1 MGDDMKVIKNLII
14 GGGISGLAFANF
26 CNSDYLIVEKD
37 DTVGGLCRTFYND
50 DYVWDY
56 AGHFFHFED
65 DSIRQMF
72 DQKIVSSDKVCCK
85 KVTKIYYRDNLIEY
99 PFQMNI
105 HQLPQAEFI
114 DCLYDLFHRVQKDSY
129 SDFKEMLYGKFGQSI
144 TEKFL
149 KPYNEKL
156 YACDL
161 SDLDVDAMG
170 RFFPYAEP
178 EQIIDNMKYASDNS
192 YNSTFEYPQKGAV
205 VFVDA
210 LMDDIPKDKVV
221 LNACLSNLDI
231 NRHVAVIKVDSDY
244 QEIQYENLIN
254 TIPLNNFLTCIKK
267 TDMINAEDDLSQGAL
282 HSNKVLV
289 FNIGFDKKSLLKDV
303 HWIYYPSKEIN
314 FYRVGFYDNI
324 LGGDKLSIYVEIGL
338 TTDAEVDI
346 DGQFEYTLENLRR
359 VGIITDHRVIAW
371 NHVMISPGYVH
382 ISKDSKEYVS
392 ELESM
397 FKKQN
402 IYTIGRYGKWT
413 YCSIED
419 CIKMAQKLAGILES

>member
-1 MGDDMKVIKNLII
+1 MKKIRNLII
-14 GGGISGLAFANF
+14 GGGISGLAFAYF
-26 CNSDYLIVEKD
+26 CKSECLVIEKD
-37 DTVGGLCRTFYND
+37 DTVGGLCRTFYKD

-56 AGHFFHFED
+56 AGHFFHFAD
-65 DSIRQMF
+65 DDIKNMF
-72 DQKIVSSDKVCCK
+72 ERKIPSSDKVYCK
-85 KVTKIYYRDNLIEY
+85 KATKIHYRNRLIEY

-105 HQLPQAEFI
+105 HQLPQSEFI

-161 SDLDVDAMG
+161 SELDVDAMG

-178 EQIIDNMKYASDNS
+178 EQIINNMKKSSDSS
-192 YNSTFEYPQKGAV
+192 YNSTFEYPKKGAV
-205 VFVDA
+205 AFIDA
-210 LMDDIPKDKVV
+210 LMDEIPKDKVV
-221 LNACLSNLDI
+221 LNACLSGLDMDSHI
-231 NRHVAVIKVDSDY
+231 AVIKIGEKY
-244 QEIQYENLIN
+244 QQIQYENLIN
-254 TIPLNNFLTCIKK
+254 TTPLNSFLSCINK
-267 TDMINAEDDLSQGAL
+267 TEVVNTDGFSTQKVL

-289 FNIGFDKKSLLKDV
+289 FNIGFDKKSPFNDI

-324 LGGDKLSIYVEIGL
+324 LNGDKLSVYVEIGL

-346 DGQFEYTLENLRR
+346 DRQFEDTIVNLKN
-359 VGIITDHRVIAW
+359 VGIITDHKVVAW
-371 NHVMISPGYVH
+371 NHVIMSPGYVH
-382 ISKDSKEYVS
+382 ISRDSKMYVS
-392 ELESM
+392 ELEKM
-397 FKKQN
+397 FEKKK

-419 CIKMAQKLAGILES
+419 CIKMAKKVAMILESKQ